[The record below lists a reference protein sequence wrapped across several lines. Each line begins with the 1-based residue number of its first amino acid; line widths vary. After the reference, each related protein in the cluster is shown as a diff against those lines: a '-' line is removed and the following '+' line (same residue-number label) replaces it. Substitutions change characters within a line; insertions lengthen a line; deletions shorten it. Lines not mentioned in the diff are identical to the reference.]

1 MTTQRANNI
10 LAAVHRE
17 TAINVQA
24 TATGATQMRIIDS
37 PGLQLKRAIIQSAEH
52 RTDATKSMGRLGYK
66 TVDGSFNSELSVGG
80 HTDMFHEAAMRATWA
95 TSTTVGFATMT
106 IAITTNALTAT
117 SGSFITNGVR
127 VGDIFYLS
135 GTTVS
140 GNNSTNKRVVAVT
153 TLTLTTE
160 AAAFTTLAATVTGTL
175 TLLKKL
181 STPTTP
187 VRYSHTIE
195 QADLDAD
202 DSELFTGCRLTSMAV
217 SMKPGQPVTIQYG
230 FMGADRTQL
239 TGASSPY
246 FSSPTLTTSLPL
258 IPEDSTLR
266 YNGASVATFTG
277 LDLNLQIAANGQP
290 VLGSL
295 TTQDIYDNDMTLT
308 ATITGTRQDFADLV
322 LFDAETEFDISV
334 KLEEPNTGPPKSCF
348 SYFLPRVKI
357 QDLAAQLGGNGDG
370 AKIVTLQL
378 MIAAKAAATGYDAS
392 IMSIHSSAP

>member
-1 MTTQRANNI
+1 
-10 LAAVHRE
+10 
-17 TAINVQA
+17 
-24 TATGATQMRIIDS
+24 
-37 PGLQLKRAIIQSAEH
+37 
-52 RTDATKSMGRLGYK
+52 
-66 TVDGSFNSELSVGG
+66 
-80 HTDMFHEAAMRATWA
+80 
-95 TSTTVGFATMT
+95 
-106 IAITTNALTAT
+106 
-117 SGSFITNGVR
+117 
-127 VGDIFYLS
+127 
-135 GTTVS
+135 
-140 GNNSTNKRVVAVT
+140 
-153 TLTLTTE
+153 
-160 AAAFTTLAATVTGTL
+160 
-175 TLLKKL
+175 
-181 STPTTP
+181 
-187 VRYSHTIE
+187 
-195 QADLDAD
+195 LDAD

-246 FSSPTLTTSLPL
+246 FTSPTLTTSLPL